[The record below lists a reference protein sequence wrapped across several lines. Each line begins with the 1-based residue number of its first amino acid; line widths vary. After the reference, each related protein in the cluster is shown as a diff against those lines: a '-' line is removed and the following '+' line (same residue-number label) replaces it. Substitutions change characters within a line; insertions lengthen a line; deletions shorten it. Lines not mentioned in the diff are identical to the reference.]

1 MGASMADK
9 RLNRFTAPRGD
20 RRLLRRGG
28 RRAGDLPGH
37 GPTLVVA
44 DSHADA
50 RGVYMRYLDRFGFRV
65 QTAGGGD
72 DLFAVLRE
80 TLPALIL
87 MESTLTNLPWWHV
100 GVWLRTNQETR
111 SIPII
116 VLAGGSADDFGAD
129 PVLQP
134 AAILQKPFELPAMVE
149 EIRFALRAL
158 RAVRPRFGGHAKAS
172 VALASSHAEEDF
184 R

>member
-1 MGASMADK
+1 MSES
-9 RLNRFTAPRGD
+9 RFNKLTAPRGD
-20 RRLLRRGG
+20 RRLLPRGG
-28 RRAGDLPGH
+28 RRAGDLPGQ

-50 RGVYMRYLDRFGFRV
+50 RGVYVRYLDRFGFRV

-72 DLFAVLRE
+72 DLFAVLRQ
-80 TLPALIL
+80 TQPALIL
-87 MESTLTNLPWWHV
+87 MESTLMALPWWHV
-100 GVWLRTNQETR
+100 AVWLRTNQDTG

-129 PVLQP
+129 SVFQP

-149 EIRFALRAL
+149 EVRFALRAL
-158 RAVRPRFGGHAKAS
+158 PPRLRPARQTRPTIP
-172 VALASSHAEEDF
+172 VAPPQAEEDL